1 MDGNGTAD
9 HPVCRRTLWQG
20 RVSTDREVCRHKVA
34 AFLSFWW
41 TRVLF
46 PGGGSANEAR
56 PASLSR
62 VLVSVLVLS
71 ALAGS
76 LFLTRLS
83 APLLE
88 PQEPRYAEIPRQMLV
103 RGDWLMPVLHGRAY
117 LDKPPLLYWSIMASY
132 RLCGVHDWAARLVPG
147 LAGILTVLVTYLWG
161 RRALNEQA
169 GWCGALAL
177 CLSARFIYYQR
188 ILTFD
193 GLLALWVTTAL
204 AAGHTSLAG
213 SRLRVCWW
221 LLSAVACGLGILTK
235 GPVAL
240 VLVLGPLLAF
250 RLLDRRCAP
259 LGWTALPGYLAMVAG
274 VAGPWFV
281 AIARREPDFLAD
293 FLWRHHIVRFVEP
306 FDHQEPFWFFLPAL
320 LFGMLPWTL
329 LLPGLVR
336 FLTRRS
342 ARTALRRPATLG
354 FLLLAGLGGLL
365 FFSASG
371 CKRPVYILPVMPP
384 LALALGCYLDIA
396 SRAYS
401 GGLLRAT
408 SLLATGATWLVL
420 AGALGGAAWGAC
432 LWLPGPIG
440 FVLVGL
446 CLAGA
451 VLLGRMRTVSWVSC
465 AVVTFA
471 ALFAA
476 VQFLLPAY
484 NEQFALRQPL
494 ANLEPSGERLTVVC
508 YPQRFDSVSFYRPD
522 AEVQVFTAAQVPQLL
537 RCLADRP
544 GALLVVKS
552 GAAADALR
560 CALPESLEFVR
571 CGGGAVEVGW
581 VRCRTVMART
591 AEEGERGGVGAAV
604 DR

>member
-1 MDGNGTAD
+1 MDGNGMAD
-9 HPVCRRTLWQG
+9 LPFCQG
-20 RVSTDREVCRHKVA
+20 TPWKGPVSTHPEVCRHSGPRTLA

-41 TRVLF
+41 TRALF
-46 PGGGSANEAR
+46 AGAASRNEVR

-62 VLVSVLVLS
+62 VLLSLLLLSVL
-71 ALAGS
+71 AGL

-88 PQEPRYAEIPRQMLV
+88 PQEPRYAEIPRQMLA
-103 RGDWLMPVLHGRAY
+103 RGDWLMPILHGRPY
-117 LDKPPLLYWSIMASY
+117 LDKPPLLYWFVMASY

-147 LAGILTVLVTYLWG
+147 LAGILIVLVTYLWG

-169 GWCGALAL
+169 AWCGALAL
-177 CLSARFIYYQR
+177 CLSVRFVYLQR

-204 AAGHTSLAG
+204 AAGQTALAS
-213 SRLRVCWW
+213 SRLRVGWW
-221 LLSAVACGLGILTK
+221 LISALACGLGILTK

-240 VLVLGPLLAF
+240 VLVLAPLLAF
-250 RLLDRRCAP
+250 CLLDRRCPP
-259 LGWTALPGYLAMVAG
+259 LGWTVFPGYLAIVAG
-274 VAGPWFV
+274 VAGPWFIV
-281 AIARREPDFLAD
+281 IARREPDFLGD

-320 LFGMLPWTL
+320 LLGMLPWTL
-329 LLPGLVR
+329 LLPGFVR
-336 FLTRRS
+336 FLIRRS
-342 ARTALRRPATLG
+342 PRPALDRPAPLG
-354 FLLLAGLGGLL
+354 FLLLAGLGGLV

-384 LALALGCYLDIA
+384 LALARGYYLDIA
-396 SRAYS
+396 SRQYS
-401 GGLLRAT
+401 AGLRTT

-420 AGALGGAAWGAC
+420 AAALGAAIWGAC
-432 LWLPGPIG
+432 LWLPGSTAL
-440 FVLVGL
+440 VLVGL
-446 CLAGA
+446 CLAGTA
-451 VLLGRMRTVSWVSC
+451 LLVRIRTVSWVSC

-471 ALFAA
+471 VLFTA

-494 ANLEPSGERLTVVC
+494 EASGERMTVIC

-522 AEVQVFTAAQVPQLL
+522 ADVQVFAAAQLPQLL

-544 GALLVVKS
+544 GALVVVKS
-552 GAAADALR
+552 GPAADALR
-560 CALPESLEFVR
+560 HALPESVEFVR

-581 VRCRTVMART
+581 VRSRTVVART
-591 AEEGERGGVGAAV
+591 AEEEGDRGRVAAPM
-604 DR
+604 D